1 MTSSHLLRGIGII
14 VEGGHLMTITVPI
27 QPHEEACL
35 VALALAKG
43 ISADALVRE
52 ALDRILAEA
61 SAGARPQGPAT
72 GAALVAA
79 MQASPNKEIG
89 IEAVGSRLPV
99 RNVEF

>member
-1 MTSSHLLRGIGII
+1 
-14 VEGGHLMTITVPI
+14 MTIMLAL
-27 QPHEEACL
+27 QPQEEARL

-61 SAGARPQGPAT
+61 AAGARPQRTAT

-79 MQASPNKEIG
+79 MQSSPYKEIS

>member
-1 MTSSHLLRGIGII
+1 
-14 VEGGHLMTITVPI
+14 MTIMLTL
-27 QPHEEACL
+27 QPHEEARV

-61 SAGARPQGPAT
+61 TAGARPQRPST

-79 MQASPNKEIG
+79 MQSSPYKDIS
-89 IEAVGSRLPV
+89 IEAEGNRLPV

>member
-1 MTSSHLLRGIGII
+1 MSSNLQRGIGIM
-14 VEGGHLMTITVPI
+14 VKGGHVMTIVLPI
-27 QPHEEACL
+27 QPHEEARL

-61 SAGARPQGPAT
+61 AAGAWPQRATT

-79 MQASPNKEIG
+79 MQSSPYKEIG

-99 RNVEF
+99 RSVEF

>member
-1 MTSSHLLRGIGII
+1 
-14 VEGGHLMTITVPI
+14 MTIMLAL
-27 QPHEEACL
+27 QPQEEARL

-52 ALDRILAEA
+52 ALDRILAEPA
-61 SAGARPQGPAT
+61 AGARPQRPAT

-79 MQASPNKEIG
+79 MQSSPYKEIS

>member
-1 MTSSHLLRGIGII
+1 
-14 VEGGHLMTITVPI
+14 MTIELSL
-27 QPHEEACL
+27 QPHEEARL

-61 SAGARPQGPAT
+61 AAGARLQSPAT

-79 MQASPNKEIG
+79 MQASPYKEIS
-89 IEAVGSRLPV
+89 IEAVRSRLPV
-99 RNVEF
+99 RNIEF

>member
-1 MTSSHLLRGIGII
+1 M
-14 VEGGHLMTITVPI
+14 VEGGHVMTILLPI
-27 QPHEEACL
+27 QPHEEARL

-79 MQASPNKEIG
+79 MQASPYKEIG